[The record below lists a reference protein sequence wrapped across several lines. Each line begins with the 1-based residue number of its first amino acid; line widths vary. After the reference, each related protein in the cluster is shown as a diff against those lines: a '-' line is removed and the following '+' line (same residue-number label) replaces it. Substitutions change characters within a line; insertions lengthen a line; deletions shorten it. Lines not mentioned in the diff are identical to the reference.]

1 MKKITLLTALLSFA
15 LGAFAQ
21 KGLYNLD
28 KIQDIKIVFG
38 YTDWNAKMVA
48 QKAGAQEYIL
58 AASCTINGEKFDSV
72 GVKYK
77 GNSSYKANNKKN
89 PLHVKLDWKKN
100 QSYNGV
106 TSVKLGN
113 IYADAS
119 YVREPLSYKLLSNYM
134 DCPRAN
140 YAKVFIEDKYYGLM
154 SNVEPINDKFV
165 SDHFGSS
172 DNTFIKC
179 NPKFGAGL
187 PGGNNIPNLVFLS
200 YDTTQYAGKYE
211 LESKTGW
218 KDLLTLIDTLAKK
231 PSGIHK
237 VLDVDKALWMLAF
250 NNVFVN
256 LDSYT
261 GSFAQNYYLYKDDNG
276 RFIPIVWDLNMSF
289 ASFTLTGGTTGGT
302 STNLANMAY
311 DLHKTNAARPLIKVL
326 LSNPTY
332 ERMYIAHIRT
342 MLKECFVNKLYQT
355 EAKMMRDS
363 IDAEVKKDANP
374 FSTYTAFQNA
384 MTAPNTGA
392 GQPGQNVMGIS
403 TLMEART
410 TYLLGLAKFTAEAP
424 SIENVDYA
432 PKSAKVGED
441 IWVTAKIH
449 EPTAA
454 FVSYREDSEGIFEKI
469 QMFDDGKHQDG
480 AAGDGIFGASLK
492 AKDFKMQYYIYAEN
506 NDAGVFSPERA
517 EHEFHSLKLA
527 NAGTSS
533 VSVGDLLIN
542 EIMPANTKTA
552 TDPSDNAYDDW
563 MEFYNK
569 SNTTLSFDNL
579 YLTDDFTKKDKWQF
593 PKGLTI
599 PAKGRLIV
607 WVDSDA
613 KSTIG
618 VHTSF
623 KLSSAGEQIMLSKA
637 DGTILDSLTF
647 KSVKDDHS
655 VERCPDGTGA
665 FKSTSKPTYNAE
677 NCKPLATN
685 DYAELIDFQ
694 VFPNP
699 TTTLL
704 NVTSED
710 LTSIEMM
717 NLQGQKVLALAPQ
730 HEQNVAFSIEHLPAG
745 LYFVRVNKT
754 AVKRVLIVR

>member
-1 MKKITLLTALLSFA
+1 MKKITLVSALISFA

-28 KIQDIKIVFG
+28 KIQDIQIVFG

-48 QKAGAQEYIL
+48 QKAGSQEYIL

-89 PLHVKLDWKKN
+89 PLHVKLDWIKN
-100 QSYNGV
+100 QSYHGV

-140 YAKVFIEDKYYGLM
+140 YAKVFIEGKYYGMM
-154 SNVEPINDKFV
+154 SNVEPINNKFV
-165 SDHFGSS
+165 GDHFGSS
-172 DNTFIKC
+172 ENTFIKC
-179 NPKFGAGL
+179 NPKFSGGL
-187 PGGNNIPNLVFLS
+187 PGGNSLPSLISLGT
-200 YDTTQYAGKYE
+200 DTALFIGKYE

-237 VLDVDKALWMLAF
+237 VLDVDRALWMLAF

-289 ASFTLTGGTTGGT
+289 ASFTLTGGTTGGA

-332 ERMYIAHIRT
+332 ERMYVAHMRT
-342 MLKECFVNKLYQT
+342 MLKECFLNKLYET
-355 EAKMMRDS
+355 EAKAMRDS
-363 IDAEVKKDANP
+363 IDASVKTDVNP
-374 FSTYTAFQNA
+374 FATYTDFQNA
-384 MTAPNTGA
+384 MTAPNQGA
-392 GQPGQNVMGIS
+392 GQPGQKVVGIS

-410 TYLLGLAKFTAEAP
+410 KYLLALPKFTAETP

-432 PKSAKVGED
+432 PKSAKAGDE
-441 IWVTAKIH
+441 IWVTAKIG
-449 EPTAA
+449 EATAA
-454 FVSYREDSEGIFEKI
+454 YVSYREDSESIFEKT
-469 QMFDDGKHQDG
+469 QLFDDGKHQDG

-492 AKDFKMQYYIYAEN
+492 AKDFKMQYFVYAEN
-506 NDAGVFSPERA
+506 NDAGIFSPERA
-517 EHEFHSLKLA
+517 EHEFYSLKLT
-527 NAGTSS
+527 NSGISS
-533 VSVGDLLIN
+533 VLAGDLVLN
-542 EIMPANTKTA
+542 EVMPSNKKTA
-552 TDPSDNAYDDW
+552 LDPSDGASDDW
-563 MEFYNK
+563 LELYNK
-569 SNTTLSFDNL
+569 SNAALSLDNL

-593 PKGLTI
+593 PAGLTI

-607 WVDSDA
+607 WLDEDGKA
-613 KSTIG
+613 LEG

-623 KLSSAGEQIMLSKA
+623 KLSASGEQIMLAKA
-637 DGTILDSLTF
+637 DGTILDTLTYT
-647 KSVKDDHS
+647 SINDDYS
-655 VERCPDGTGA
+655 MERCPDGTGA
-665 FKSTSKPTYNAE
+665 FKSTSKPTFNAE
-677 NCKPLATN
+677 NCKPLAAN
-685 DYAELIDFQ
+685 DVVELLDFQ

-704 NVTSED
+704 NVVSDD
-710 LTSIEMM
+710 LTNIEMI
-717 NLQGQKVLALAPQ
+717 NLNGQKVLALAPL
-730 HEQNVAFSIEHLPAG
+730 HEQNVSFSIEHLPAG
-745 LYFVRVNKT
+745 LYFVKVNKT
-754 AVKRVLIVR
+754 AVKRVLIAR